1 VGSLS
6 FWRTIPCLLPPARER
21 VEVGGTTLFLRHE
34 EVGVMVAN
42 PFILL
47 ERIEAWVTDPA
58 PHVFRFASPFASFL
72 AGKPATWRA
81 LHFSVDGA

>member
-47 ERIEAWVTDPA
+47 ERIEVWVTDPA
-58 PHVFRFASPFASFL
+58 PHVFRFAIPFASFL
-72 AGKPATWRA
+72 AGKPATWR
-81 LHFSVDGA
+81 GASFFC